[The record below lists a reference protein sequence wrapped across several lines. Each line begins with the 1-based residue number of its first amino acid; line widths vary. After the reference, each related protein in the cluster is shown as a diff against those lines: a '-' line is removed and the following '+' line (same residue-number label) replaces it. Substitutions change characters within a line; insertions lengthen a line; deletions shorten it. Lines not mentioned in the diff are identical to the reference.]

1 MTRHTIS
8 RRTALKTGLAAA
20 VAGLAPGLLWRGKA
34 WADVQEV
41 RLGYILSDHHA
52 PLMVLA
58 KEWEHFQN
66 KFGMYLKPVADTKI
80 YDFFYDGA
88 KLARFQ
94 LIPTKKGPDLEKLL
108 AQGSVD
114 VAITGTQ
121 AIMMSVDRGVGSR
134 LVSPLQTEGNGFIV
148 RKDSPMS
155 TWQDF
160 VRETKGAGRAFAIG
174 IPGPDTSPGIIF
186 KDGLRTAGISF
197 SENPNDRNVDVVL
210 INMKGHGNVVPG
222 LVNGLCEAI
231 VATQP
236 FASLAARQAGGKLV
250 LNLQDLPGGKWQG
263 HSCCSVEA
271 APAMM
276 AERKELL
283 VQTLELIVLG
293 AQEANADKAM
303 TARAAAAW
311 LAVDESVEADSL
323 TTMGYTTEPT
333 PHWIRSVHA
342 YAEPMESMG
351 VLTGLLKG
359 KRGKDI
365 DPLLFDFS
373 FLEQARANLKRRKFL
388 A

>member
-1 MTRHTIS
+1 MTRDTIS
-8 RRTALKTGLAAA
+8 RRTVLKTGLTAAL
-20 VAGLAPGLLWRGKA
+20 AGLAPGLLWPGKA
-34 WADVQEV
+34 LASVQEV

-58 KEWEHFQN
+58 KNWDLFQD
-66 KFGMYLKPVADTKI
+66 KFNIHLKPVAEAKI
-80 YDFFYDGA
+80 YDFYYDGA
-88 KLARFQ
+88 KVARFH

-148 RKDSPMS
+148 KEDSPIT
-155 TWQDF
+155 TWEDF
-160 VRETKGAGRAFAIG
+160 VRETKGTGRAFTIG
-174 IPGPDTSPGIIF
+174 IPGPATSPGIIF
-186 KDGLRTAGISF
+186 KDGLNTAGISF

-222 LVNGLCEAI
+222 MVNGLSEAI

-236 FASLAARQAGGKLV
+236 FASLAVRQAGGKLV
-250 LNLQDLPGGKWQG
+250 LNLQDLPGGKWKG

-271 APAMM
+271 SPEVM
-276 AERKELL
+276 ADRKELL
-283 VQTLELIVLG
+283 VQTLELITLG
-293 AQEANADKAM
+293 AQEANADKVM
-303 TARAAAAW
+303 TAKAAAAW
-311 LAVDESVEADSL
+311 LAVDEAVETDSL
-323 TTMGYTTEPT
+323 TTMGYTTDPSD
-333 PHWIRSVHA
+333 HWTKSVHA

-351 VLTGLLKG
+351 VLSGLLKG
-359 KRGKDI
+359 KRGAEI

-373 FLEQARANLKRRKFL
+373 FLEQAHANLKSKKFL
-388 A
+388 S